1 MPFPF
6 QMTFGGATPDELKAN
21 VAAWL
26 GTTSTKAVLSGAE
39 QARLRSDAVVVPP
52 AGAKD
57 KTETKAPTAAEKK
70 AAEKAAAKKKAEEEA
85 AAKAAEEAA
94 KAETDETDPLDEGSD
109 GDEAEA
115 LTHDDVKKLLVEV
128 RGKHPQ
134 DATIVSKLVAEHG
147 KAKKLSDV
155 DEALL
160 PAIAAACRKLL
171 A

>member
-1 MPFPF
+1 
-6 QMTFGGATPDELKAN
+6 
-21 VAAWL
+21 
-26 GTTSTKAVLSGAE
+26 
-39 QARLRSDAVVVPP
+39 
-52 AGAKD
+52 
-57 KTETKAPTAAEKK
+57 APTAAEKK

-160 PAIAAACRKLL
+160 PAIAAACRTLL

>member
-1 MPFPF
+1 MIGDAPY
-6 QMTFGGATPDELKAN
+6 TEVKR
-21 VAAWL
+21 AW
-26 GTTSTKAVLSGAE
+26 GN
-39 QARLRSDAVVVPP
+39 RLRSDAVVVPP
-52 AGAKD
+52 AGEKD